1 MQEIA
6 DPSPTESKKS
16 TPIEERLLLLLA
28 VLSMAFA
35 GLRLALRESVDLT
48 VLAFLAFAFVVL
60 VSGRLREFVAG
71 KEGIIIKMDAKL
83 DAQEKLLKAVAAGE
97 VGGKLPVDEA
107 PPVVGHVASTPLNP
121 EDPEKGRWGGKAEM
135 AGRRLIGEVTRIKG
149 SDEFF
154 DVTLRVVSTDV
165 ARPLTGVV
173 RFHLHPSFKRSVVDV
188 PVENGEARLEL
199 QAWGAFTVGAVCDG
213 TTTLE
218 LDLAEDPKN
227 PEKFRSR

>member
-1 MQEIA
+1 MHQLA
-6 DPSPTESKKS
+6 DSSPTEGQKS

-28 VLSMAFA
+28 VLSMVFA

-71 KEGIIIKMDAKL
+71 KDGLTIKL

-97 VGGKLPVDEA
+97 VGGKLPADEA
-107 PPVVGHVASTPLNP
+107 PPVLGHAASTPRNP

-165 ARPLTGVV
+165 ARPLTGMV

-213 TTTLE
+213 GATLE

-227 PEKFRSR
+227 PKKFRSR